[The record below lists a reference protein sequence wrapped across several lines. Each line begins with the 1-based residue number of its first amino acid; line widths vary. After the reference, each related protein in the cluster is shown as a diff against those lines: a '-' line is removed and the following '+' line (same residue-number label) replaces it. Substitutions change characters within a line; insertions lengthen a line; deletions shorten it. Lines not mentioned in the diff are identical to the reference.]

1 MAVCMLC
8 LSPVDSREDF
18 YSELGIYLCPDCYN
32 AFEEEVEWI
41 EAHTEM
47 DILEDCDDCED

>member
-1 MAVCMLC
+1 MALCTLC
-8 LSPVDSREDF
+8 LSPVDSQEDF

-41 EAHTEM
+41 EEM
-47 DILEDCDDCED
+47 NTLEDYDDCED